1 MVEYFQSQYSN
12 FGYKMK
18 DVYLYC
24 GISKQAHSQS
34 LKRFRQLKSKE
45 QLYVGFIDEIRQFH
59 PGMGLRL
66 MYEQFHPEGI
76 GRDAFIALGLLNGF
90 RLRKYTNPIKTTRAV
105 KSSRYPNLL
114 VNNWVTNVNQVWVS
128 DIFYFSIQGV
138 HHYIVLIM
146 DVYSR
151 RIVGYQAADNMR
163 AENNIKAL
171 RMALNLRGIDDYE
184 SKLIHHSDRGT
195 QYISDDYTSLL
206 DDFGIQISMCAN
218 VLENAHAERVNGTI
232 KNDYLRRWNITDG
245 KSLNSWLKKAVDAY
259 NNRQHH
265 SLKKRTP
272 IEYEIYL
279 KEQTTD
285 KREKMRIY
293 TIKREDYKNPNQL
306 SLFPEYQT
314 F

>member
-1 MVEYFQSQYSN
+1 
-12 FGYKMK
+12 MK

-24 GISKQAHSQS
+24 GISKQSHFQA
-34 LKRFRQLKSKE
+34 LKRNQLLKDRE
-45 QLYVGFIDEIRQFH
+45 QLYVGFIDEVRQFH

-66 MYEQFHPEGI
+66 MYEQFNPEGI
-76 GRDAFIALGLLNGF
+76 GRDCFISLGLINGF

-114 VNNWVTNVNQVWVS
+114 VNKRVTNVNQVWVS
-128 DIFYFSIQGV
+128 DIFYFSIVGV

-151 RIVGYQAADNMR
+151 RIVGYQGADNMR

-171 RMALNLRGIDDYE
+171 RMGLNLRGIDNYNE
-184 SKLIHHSDRGT
+184 QLIHHSDRGS
-195 QYISDDYTSLL
+195 QYISDDYTNLL
-206 DDFGIQISMCAN
+206 NDFNIQISMCTN

-232 KNDYLRRWNITDG
+232 KNDYLRRWHIKDG
-245 KSLNSWLKKAVDAY
+245 TKLNAWLKRAVDGY

-265 SLKKRTP
+265 SLSKLTP

-279 KEQTTD
+279 KELTAD
-285 KREKMRIY
+285 KRKKMIIY
-293 TIKREDYKNPNQL
+293 TIKRSDYKNPNQL
-306 SLFPEYQT
+306 SLFPD
-314 F
+314 